1 MLAISLALVFVL
13 ILALDRP
20 FRGDLAI
27 STDRFEEINLGIVPA
42 MKTDLQEVLADD
54 TEFRGLDPSEVKE
67 RLYAQ
72 FFSDLPRETFNS
84 ILVGVAK

>member
-27 STDRFEEINLGIVPA
+27 SRDRFEEINLGIVPA
-42 MKTDLQEVLADD
+42 MKIDLQEVLADD
-54 TEFRGLDPSEVKE
+54 TEFRGRFYPLPSFLGAHV
-67 RLYAQ
+67 RL
-72 FFSDLPRETFNS
+72 LPCPGDALRG
-84 ILVGVAK
+84 LA